1 LRLPPPGG
9 IANIFPWSFCDELVD
24 MNLRIEQDGR
34 VRRLTLA
41 APARRNILDAALAQ
55 HLLNELRDAEAHAD
69 TGAILV
75 DAEGPVFCGG
85 LDLAEPLPEG
95 IFTFGLHATKPIVM
109 AMQGVAVSGGVA
121 LIANAHVAVAAQG
134 SSFGLTDIRV
144 GRCHP
149 GILGAVASAI
159 GVRRAR
165 ELSLTGRVFTAPEAL
180 AWGLV
185 HALAPSFELDDR
197 ASAIAAAL
205 ANADAGAISAILAFY
220 KLQAD

>member
-1 LRLPPPGG
+1 
-9 IANIFPWSFCDELVD
+9 

-41 APARRNILDAALAQ
+41 APARRNVLDAALSSQLLKEIQDAQ
-55 HLLNELRDAEAHAD
+55 AHPG

-85 LDLAEPLPEG
+85 LDFTEPVPEE
-95 IFTFGLHATKPIVM
+95 IFTFGRRASKPIVIG
-109 AMQGVAVSGGVA
+109 MQGVAVSAGVA

-134 SSFGLTDIRV
+134 SSFGLTDIRE

-149 GILGAVASAI
+149 GILRAVAAAI
-159 GVRRAR
+159 GDRRAR
-165 ELSLTGRVFTAPEAL
+165 ELALTGRVFTAPDAL

-185 HALAPSFELDDR
+185 HAVAPAFELDDR
-197 ASAIAAAL
+197 ASAIATAL
-205 ANADAGAISAILAFY
+205 ANADPGAVNLVLSQFTG
-220 KLQAD
+220 

>member
-1 LRLPPPGG
+1 
-9 IANIFPWSFCDELVD
+9 

-41 APARRNILDAALAQ
+41 APARRNILDAALAVQ
-55 HLLNELRDAEAHAD
+55 LLNELRDAFAHAD
-69 TGAILV
+69 TGAVLL

-85 LDLAEPLPEG
+85 LDFAEAVPDEV
-95 IFTFGLHATKPIVM
+95 FTFGRPESDQASKPIVM
-109 AMQGVAVSGGVA
+109 AMQGVAISAGVA

-134 SSFGLTDIRV
+134 SSFGLTDIRE

-149 GILGAVASAI
+149 GILSAVAFAV
-159 GVRRAR
+159 GDRRAR

-185 HALAPSFELDDR
+185 HAVAPPFELDDR
-197 ASAIAAAL
+197 ASAIATAL
-205 ANADAGAISAILAFY
+205 ANADPAAVREILAFHRSRS
-220 KLQAD
+220 D

>member
-1 LRLPPPGG
+1 MSLR
-9 IANIFPWSFCDELVD
+9 V
-24 MNLRIEQDGR
+24 EQDRR

-41 APARRNILDAALAQ
+41 APARRNVLDAGLAAAL
-55 HLLNELRDAEAHAD
+55 LTELRDAEEHPD

-85 LDLAEPLPEG
+85 LDFAEPVPEE
-95 IFTFGLHATKPIVM
+95 IFTFGRHALDKQASKPIII
-109 AMQGVAVSGGVA
+109 AMQGVAISAGVA

-134 SSFGLTDIRV
+134 SSFGLTDIRE

-149 GILGAVASAI
+149 GILGAVAAAI
-159 GVRRAR
+159 GDRRAR

-185 HALAPSFELDDR
+185 HAITPPFELDDR
-197 ASAIAAAL
+197 ASAIATAL
-205 ANADAGAISAILAFY
+205 ANADPGAISAILAFFRTP
-220 KLQAD
+220 AD

>member
-1 LRLPPPGG
+1 
-9 IANIFPWSFCDELVD
+9 

-41 APARRNILDAALAQ
+41 APARRNLLDAALAAQ
-55 HLLNELRDAEAHAD
+55 VLNELGDAQAHAG
-69 TGAILV
+69 TGAILL

-85 LDLAEPLPEG
+85 MDFVQPVPDD
-95 IFTFGLHATKPIVM
+95 IFTFGMHATKPIIA
-109 AMQGVAVSGGVA
+109 AMQGVAISAGLA
-121 LIANAHVAVAAQG
+121 LLANAHVAVAAQG
-134 SSFGLTDIRV
+134 SSFGLTDIRE

-149 GILGAVASAI
+149 GILGAVAAAI
-159 GVRRAR
+159 GNRRTR

-185 HALAPSFELDDR
+185 HATAPPFELEDR

-205 ANADAGAISAILAFY
+205 ANANPAAVSTILAFRR
-220 KLQAD
+220 ATAPA

>member
-1 LRLPPPGG
+1 
-9 IANIFPWSFCDELVD
+9 
-24 MNLRIEQDGR
+24 MNLRVEQDGR

-41 APARRNILDAALAQ
+41 APARRNLLDAGLAAEF
-55 HLLNELRDAEAHAD
+55 LNELRDAEGHPA

-85 LDLAEPLPEG
+85 LDFSEPLPDA
-95 IFTFGLHATKPIVM
+95 IFTFGRNSSKPIVM

-134 SSFGLTDIRV
+134 SSFGLTDIRE
-144 GRCHP
+144 GHCHP
-149 GILGAVASAI
+149 GILGAVTAAI
-159 GVRRAR
+159 GGRRAR

-185 HALAPSFELDDR
+185 HAVAPPFELDDR
-197 ASAIAAAL
+197 ASAIAAGL
-205 ANADAGAISAILAFY
+205 ANADADAVSAMLAFY
-220 KLQAD
+220 QAPAELI

>member
-1 LRLPPPGG
+1 V
-9 IANIFPWSFCDELVD
+9 S
-24 MNLRIEQDGR
+24 LRIEQDGR

-41 APARRNILDAALAQ
+41 APAKRNILDAALAAQ
-55 HLLNELRDAEAHAD
+55 LLNEFLDAQEHAD

-85 LDLAEPLPEG
+85 LDFSEPLPEE
-95 IFTFGLHATKPIVM
+95 IFSFGRPALHKQGMKPIVM
-109 AMQGVAVSGGVA
+109 AVQGVAVSAGVA

-134 SSFGLTDIRV
+134 SSFGLTDIRE

-149 GILGAVASAI
+149 GILGAVAAAI
-159 GVRRAR
+159 GDRRAR

-185 HALAPSFELDDR
+185 HALTPPFELDDR
-197 ASAIAAAL
+197 ASAIAKAL
-205 ANADAGAISAILAFY
+205 ANADPGAVAAILAFERSR
-220 KLQAD
+220 KD

>member
-1 LRLPPPGG
+1 MSLR
-9 IANIFPWSFCDELVD
+9 V
-24 MNLRIEQDGR
+24 EQDGR

-41 APARRNILDAALAQ
+41 SPARRNMLDAALATQ
-55 HLLNELRDAEAHAD
+55 LLNELRDAQSHPD

-85 LDLAEPLPEG
+85 LDFSEPLPEG
-95 IFTFGLHATKPIVM
+95 IFTFGRPALHEQASKPIVM
-109 AMQGVAVSGGVA
+109 AMQGVAVSAGVA

-134 SSFGLTDIRV
+134 SSFGLTDIRE

-149 GILGAVASAI
+149 GILGAAAVAI
-159 GVRRAR
+159 GDRRAR

-185 HALAPSFELDDR
+185 HAITPPFELDDR
-197 ASAIAAAL
+197 ASAIATAL
-205 ANADAGAISAILAFY
+205 ANADPGAMSAILEFKRAP
-220 KLQAD
+220 AD